1 MQGKEKPRKNKIDEE
16 SDSSFLNQV
25 FPFREMNTGFWPLV
39 NPAKELI
46 CEYCICSLEIL
57 EQKVTYMILSH
68 KNRVIQLALSE
79 LMS

>member
-1 MQGKEKPRKNKIDEE
+1 
-16 SDSSFLNQV
+16 
-25 FPFREMNTGFWPLV
+25 MNTSFWPLV

-68 KNRVIQLALSE
+68 KNRMIQLALSE